1 MGVRLLSTLRLIE
14 RISPPTKGAHVSLLM
29 RKNNNSFGTHTVK
42 TGVSLLLP
50 LVFCAFTTPGA
61 PPEVLAP
68 LARAAQAALTQD
80 RSRYHQ
86 LL

>member
-42 TGVSLLLP
+42 TGVCLQP